1 MSKLA
6 PASSYIPVIAATK
19 RRLKKLAKLAG
30 RSSTL
35 LATEAINEYLDLNE
49 AQIAGIKKAV
59 ASVDRGESIPHD
71 HVREWCFR
79 GEAQTSNRFLA
90 RPYEPR
96 GRPRRSMNFARLH
109 HFISENDPASAQ
121 RWPEIF

>member
-71 HVREWCFR
+71 HVREWVLSW
-79 GEAQTSNRFLA
+79 G
-90 RPYEPR
+90 
-96 GRPRRSMNFARLH
+96 
-109 HFISENDPASAQ
+109 SANEQ
-121 RWPEIF
+121 SVPSPSI